1 MKDVLGEDCFTD
13 DYYEHPKL
21 SREELLEI
29 SKRDVQKDILKMAFF
44 HRKMI
49 STYSSTDGANLMI
62 GNFRPYLRILIVSA
76 TYT

>member
-29 SKRDVQKDILKMAFF
+29 SKRDVQKILKMAFI
-44 HRKMI
+44 HRKTI
-49 STYSSTDGANLMI
+49 SMYSSTDGANLMI
-62 GNFRPYLRILIVSA
+62 ENFRPYLRILIVSA